1 MLPPLS
7 SPLALELAKYANK
20 GMRKKM
26 GALAL
31 RWYKVRRKME
41 KVHQGRYKLVIGFVT
56 ELRERL
62 TVLQL
67 IKRRVF

>member
-31 RWYKVRRKME
+31 RWYKVRKKME
-41 KVHQGRYKLVIGFVT
+41 KVLQGR
-56 ELRERL
+56 
-62 TVLQL
+62 
-67 IKRRVF
+67 

>member
-7 SPLALELAKYANK
+7 SPLAPELAKYANK

-26 GALAL
+26 GTLAL

-41 KVHQGRYKLVIGFVT
+41 KVLQGR
-56 ELRERL
+56 
-62 TVLQL
+62 
-67 IKRRVF
+67 